1 MAFHEV
7 KTDVA
12 HRKTDASH
20 RFKVGEVLR
29 FQSRLRLSGPANAQY
44 RVVGHRP
51 PEDGEPSY
59 RIKSDMENH
68 ERIARESELS

>member
-1 MAFHEV
+1 M
-7 KTDVA
+7 
-12 HRKTDASH
+12 ASH
-20 RFKVGEVLR
+20 EAKTEAAHKFKIGEVLR
-29 FQSRLRLSGPANAQY
+29 FHSRLRLSGPANALY

-68 ERIARESELS
+68 ERIARQSELS

>member
-1 MAFHEV
+1 MAFHE
-7 KTDVA
+7 A
-12 HRKTDASH
+12 KTDAVQRKADVGH
-20 RFKVGEVLR
+20 KFKIGQVLR
-29 FQSRLRLSGPANAQY
+29 FHSRLRLSSPANAQY

-59 RIKSDMENH
+59 RIKSDLENH